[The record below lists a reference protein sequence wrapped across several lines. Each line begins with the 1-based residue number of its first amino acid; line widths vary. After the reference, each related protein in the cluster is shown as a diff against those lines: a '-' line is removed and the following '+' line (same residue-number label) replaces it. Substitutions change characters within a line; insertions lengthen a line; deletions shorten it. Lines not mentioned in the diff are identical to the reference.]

1 MSQIVVL
8 VLSDGAREVVLVVLG
23 SDHPARVGA
32 EHMALGKVPVGAI
45 AQVFVRDAW
54 TPIVGLMRL
63 ATDLD
68 ETVLPA
74 CKAVATAM
82 NDAAIRRDKFDSD

>member
-1 MSQIVVL
+1 MSQIVVMTFAA
-8 VLSDGAREVVLVVLG
+8 DQREVTTHVLG

-32 EHMALGKVPVGAI
+32 EHMALCKIPVGAI
-45 AQVFVRDAW
+45 SQVFLVGTW
-54 TPIVGLMRL
+54 TPIVGVVRL

-82 NDAAIRRDKFDSD
+82 NASADRRERFDE